1 MRATFTCENSVC
13 QSPSEHVWQDTVTR
27 IFVYPHQ
34 AAVVRM
40 DIFSTVMQD
49 LTLLSS
55 CRYPPFYADDRMQL
69 YQSILAGKIEYPRH
83 MKKEAR
89 DLIGK
94 LLTAD
99 LSRRLGNLKGGGR
112 DIRMHPWFKGFDWE
126 SLLQRTMPAPISINA
141 RSEDDTSMFD
151 DYDDEDG
158 PDVGAGKV
166 GPDAIPLL

>member
-1 MRATFTCENSVC
+1 
-13 QSPSEHVWQDTVTR
+13 
-27 IFVYPHQ
+27 
-34 AAVVRM
+34 
-40 DIFSTVMQD
+40 
-49 LTLLSS
+49 
-55 CRYPPFYADDRMQL
+55 MQL

-89 DLIGK
+89 DLISK

-126 SLLQRTMPAPISINA
+126 ALLQRTMPAPIQINP
-141 RSEDDTSMFD
+141 RSDDDTSMFD
-151 DYDDEDG
+151 EYDEDDG

-166 GPDAIPLL
+166 TQISYRPRHIPHAFPPHCLLMCMYGDVGACMHVYISN

>member
-1 MRATFTCENSVC
+1 MR
-13 QSPSEHVWQDTVTR
+13 
-27 IFVYPHQ
+27 
-34 AAVVRM
+34 
-40 DIFSTVMQD
+40 
-49 LTLLSS
+49 
-55 CRYPPFYADDRMQL
+55 RYPPFYADDRMQL

-89 DLIGK
+89 DLISK

-126 SLLQRTMPAPISINA
+126 ALLQRTMPAPIQINP

-151 DYDDEDG
+151 EYDDDDG

-166 GPDAIPLL
+166 SCMFVSVCVCDGLYVIVYALASMWGLP

>member
-1 MRATFTCENSVC
+1 
-13 QSPSEHVWQDTVTR
+13 
-27 IFVYPHQ
+27 
-34 AAVVRM
+34 
-40 DIFSTVMQD
+40 
-49 LTLLSS
+49 
-55 CRYPPFYADDRMQL
+55 MQL

-89 DLIGK
+89 DLISK

-126 SLLQRTMPAPISINA
+126 ALLQRTMPAPIQINP
-141 RSEDDTSMFD
+141 RSDDDTSMFD
-151 DYDDEDG
+151 EYDEDDG

-166 GPDAIPLL
+166 TDNISSQPCYDT